1 MKKDVFDIYIDEV
14 VSGRFIDRP
23 KKQFEELEVVATA
36 YLELTNEK
44 ALRYGNEKILTDEEM
59 IQKKIIE
66 KRLELLER
74 QLK

>member
-23 KKQFEELEVVATA
+23 KEQFEQLETIATA

-44 ALRYGNEKILTDEEM
+44 KLRENKLLTDEKT
-59 IQKKIIE
+59 IRKKIME
-66 KRLELLER
+66 KKLELLER